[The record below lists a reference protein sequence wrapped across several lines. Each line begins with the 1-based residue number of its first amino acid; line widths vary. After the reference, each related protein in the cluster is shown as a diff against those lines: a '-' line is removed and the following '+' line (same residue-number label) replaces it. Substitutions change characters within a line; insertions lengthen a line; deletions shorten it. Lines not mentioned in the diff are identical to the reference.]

1 MTNKNERRIKS
12 IDSESN
18 SQVSEGLIN
27 GAKVLQAVFND
38 LIFGEGVKEVTKISS
53 NQKQEKMMKS
63 LGQNSSQNER

>member
-38 LIFGEGVKEVTKISS
+38 LIFGEGVKEATKISS